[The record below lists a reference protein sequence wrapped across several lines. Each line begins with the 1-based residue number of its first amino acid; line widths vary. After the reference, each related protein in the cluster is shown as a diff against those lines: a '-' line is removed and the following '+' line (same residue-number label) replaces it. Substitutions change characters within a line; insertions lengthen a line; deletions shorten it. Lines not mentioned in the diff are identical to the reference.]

1 MRAAIACLLVLL
13 PVAPAG
19 AADIYRWV
27 DENGKVHMSDVVP
40 EKYRKSA
47 KRIGSPSEVSPAQ
60 REEAEA
66 RAAADRARAT
76 AAAEKAAPAASPAAQ
91 AKPAARAE
99 TDCEKA
105 HRIYKES
112 LDCFARYTTVRG
124 ATRAEAFN
132 HCTAMPDPSHRC
144 GPAPNW

>member
-1 MRAAIACLLVLL
+1 MGVPPVPRKRRLLQPLPQPERQRARRGLPLLPGSHGPLAALRPAAQLVESTAMRAAIACLLVLL

-76 AAAEKAAPAASPAAQ
+76 
-91 AKPAARAE
+91 
-99 TDCEKA
+99 
-105 HRIYKES
+105 
-112 LDCFARYTTVRG
+112 
-124 ATRAEAFN
+124 
-132 HCTAMPDPSHRC
+132 
-144 GPAPNW
+144 